1 MENVSQ
7 WYWIHCLSPLHIGSG
22 EGLGAIDLPIMREKV
37 TEWPMIP
44 GSSMKGVKRD
54 YYRAEEGESAWF
66 KQAFGK
72 SDHNGAEAGALV
84 ISDGRILAFPV
95 ASRYGT
101 FAYVTSPMVLKRL
114 VRDAAAMGMSL
125 EIPNLDQFEQDAKN
139 NETAWITSDSV
150 VVSQQQVF
158 LDEFYGEAEISHGFT
173 TWANWL
179 ANMLFDENEPYS
191 KKMFIER
198 LVLVSDDTFR
208 YFTTMCCEITPRIR
222 IQENTKTTQAGALW
236 YEEYVPTE
244 AIFYGMIWC
253 DRIDG
258 SSDISKRISSLQHMK
273 KEIFL
278 QLGGNASVG
287 KGRVRCR
294 LSGGGDQ

>member
-1 MENVSQ
+1 MENASK
-7 WYWIHCLSPLHIGSG
+7 WYWIHCLSSLHIGSG

-54 YYRAEEGESAWF
+54 YYRVKEGESNWF

-72 SDHNGAEAGALV
+72 SDNNGAEAGALV

-114 VRDAAAMGMSL
+114 ARDAEAMGMSL
-125 EIPNLDQFEQDAKN
+125 EIPDLDQFEKDAN
-139 NETAWITSDSV
+139 NGETAWITTDSV
-150 VVSQQQVF
+150 VDSQQQVF
-158 LDEFYGEAEISHGFT
+158 LDEFYGKAKKMQEFT

-179 ANMLFDENEPYS
+179 GEQMFDKDDPYS
-191 KKMFIER
+191 KEMFIER

-222 IQENTKTTQAGALW
+222 IQDDTKTTQAGALW
-236 YEEYVPTE
+236 YEEYVPAE

-253 DRIDG
+253 DRVDG
-258 SSDISKRISSLQHMK
+258 SSDVSKRIANLQHLNTDTC
-273 KEIFL
+273 L

-294 LSGGGDQ
+294 LTGGRDQ

>member
-44 GSSMKGVKRD
+44 GSSMKGVNRD
-54 YYRAEEGESAWF
+54 YYHAQKEKEFWC
-66 KQAFGK
+66 KQAFGQ
-72 SDHNGAEAGALV
+72 SNSNGAEAGALV
-84 ISDGRILAFPV
+84 FSDGRILAFPV

-114 VRDAAAMGMSL
+114 ARDGEAMGLSFG
-125 EIPNLDQFEQDAKN
+125 IPDLNLFEEDIKKG
-139 NETAWITSDSV
+139 EVAWVTTQGV
-150 VVSQQQVF
+150 VDHEQQIF
-158 LDEFYGEAEISHGFT
+158 MDEFYGKIKKSQEFT
-173 TWANWL
+173 EWAILL
-179 ANMLFDENEPYS
+179 ANKLFKASETDS
-191 KKMFIER
+191 KKLFTER

-208 YFTTMCCEITPRIR
+208 YFTTMCCEVNPRIR
-222 IQENTKTTQAGALW
+222 IQEETKTTKAGALW

-253 DRIDG
+253 DRVNG
-258 SSDISKRISSLQHMK
+258 SSDVSQRAAHLQQLE
-273 KEIFL
+273 KEIFV
-278 QLGGNASVG
+278 QLGGNASIG

-294 LSGGGDQ
+294 RSGGGDQ

>member
-54 YYRAEEGESAWF
+54 YYRVKEGENAWF

-72 SDHNGAEAGALV
+72 SDNNGTEAGALV

-125 EIPNLDQFEQDAKN
+125 DIPDLDQFEKDAKN
-139 NETAWITSDSV
+139 GEIAWTTTDSV
-150 VVSQQQVF
+150 VDSQQQVF
-158 LDEFYGEAEISHGFT
+158 LDEFYGKAEISHGFT
-173 TWANWL
+173 TWASWL

-191 KKMFIER
+191 KQMFIER

-222 IQENTKTTQAGALW
+222 IQEDTKTTQAGALW

-253 DRIDG
+253 DRVDG
-258 SSDISKRISSLQHMK
+258 SSDISKRISNLQHMK

>member
-22 EGLGAIDLPIMREKV
+22 EGVGAIDLPIMREKV

-54 YYRAEEGESAWF
+54 YYRAKEGETAWF

-72 SDHNGAEAGALV
+72 SDNNGAEAGALV

-139 NETAWITSDSV
+139 NETAWITTDSV

-158 LDEFYGEAEISHGFT
+158 LDEFYGKAEISHGFT

-191 KKMFIER
+191 KEMFIER

-222 IQENTKTTQAGALW
+222 IQEDTKTTQAGALW

-253 DRIDG
+253 DRVDG